1 MNEKNRNEASF
12 TTQRARK
19 TSRLN
24 MRVSDTEMEILN
36 RLSYEDD
43 ESISQVVRKAIKAYI
58 NDRKDTER

>member
-1 MNEKNRNEASF
+1 MVEKKHNEAGF
-12 TTQRARK
+12 TNKRARK

-43 ESISQVVRKAIKAYI
+43 ESISQVVRKAIKAYV
-58 NDRKDTER
+58 NDRKNTEQ